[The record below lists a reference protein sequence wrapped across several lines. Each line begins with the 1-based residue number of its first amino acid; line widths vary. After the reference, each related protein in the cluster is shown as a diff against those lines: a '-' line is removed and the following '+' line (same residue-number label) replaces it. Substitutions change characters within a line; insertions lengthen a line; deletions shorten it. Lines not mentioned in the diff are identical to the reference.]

1 MWKLVDWILGT
12 SQEVV
17 KKEEKTVLERYS
29 PTLSVNIA
37 QGLELVDEVPEEKF
51 VDPETGKEYK
61 TARSLKAAQT
71 RRKNAAK
78 KGTKTSKK
86 KSKKS
91 KK

>member
-1 MWKLVDWILGT
+1 MWKFVDWILGT

-17 KKEEKTVLERYS
+17 KKEEEKTV
-29 PTLSVNIA
+29 
-37 QGLELVDEVPEEKF
+37 LELVDEVPEEKF
-51 VDPETGKEYK
+51 VDPKTGKEYK
-61 TARSLKAAQT
+61 TARSLKAAKT

>member
-1 MWKLVDWILGT
+1 MWKFVDWILGT

-17 KKEEKTVLERYS
+17 KKEEEKTV
-29 PTLSVNIA
+29 
-37 QGLELVDEVPEEKF
+37 LELVDEVQEEKF